1 MIGSLIYLGLVFLS
15 EVIGVTPTWIKK
27 MCGNTKQSA
36 MLAAA
41 KAVQDQQDDKIEMS
55 MMNPAMLTG
64 VADEE
69 RAEYERKMKD
79 AAERSELL
87 MEQNNQLANERM
99 KMKHLAAAGKNGAK
113 SRKKKGGRSKSKTKN
128 EFAPR
133 HARTISV
140 GSNAE

>member
-15 EVIGVTPTWIKK
+15 EVMGVTPTWLKK
-27 MCGNTKQSA
+27 ICGNTKQNA

-69 RAEYERKMKD
+69 RAEYERKMSD
-79 AAERSELL
+79 AAAHSQLL

-99 KMKHLAAAGKNGAK
+99 KMKHMAAAGKNSTK

-133 HARTISV
+133 HARTASV